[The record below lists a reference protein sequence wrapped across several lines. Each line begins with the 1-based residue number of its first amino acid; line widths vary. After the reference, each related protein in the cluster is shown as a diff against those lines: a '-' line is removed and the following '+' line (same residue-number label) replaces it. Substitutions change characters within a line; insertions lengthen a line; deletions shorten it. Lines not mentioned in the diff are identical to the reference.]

1 MSAANTLH
9 ARLLDLLKD
18 SQTLPSIDPTRQVF
32 CNRNLDLRS
41 IEWVG
46 FDMDY
51 TLALYHQEALDRL
64 TLRLTLERLVRD
76 CGYPN
81 SILQIQPRHHFAIR
95 GLIIDKHNANIFKM
109 DSHRHVGKAFHGFQ
123 PLPPDEHDAYRRMS
137 IRITDRYHLVDT
149 LFALPEAFLLAALCD
164 LFEREHGSLPM
175 TPERLFS
182 DIRESIDVIHR
193 DDSLKSEILSDLP
206 RYIIRDPD
214 LAASLHRLRSSDKKL
229 FLMTNSLW
237 PYTDAVMRFLLN
249 DTLPEY
255 PHWQQFFDHI
265 ITGAQKPAFFKSQNP
280 FTRIDKGPI
289 YQGGNILEFERM
301 IGCSGPNILYVGD
314 HIYGDILKSR
324 TTSSWRTCMIIQ
336 EMDDELRQLALL
348 RDQLTQHNDLSQE
361 LSRLD
366 SELFFLSNLQHE
378 ADGLLD
384 QLSALPPD
392 AVPPDVD
399 PKEAP
404 KLLRTQARRLQRRR
418 HQTIALLQSL
428 NAEVERHFNP
438 YWGLIFKEGS
448 ELSIFGKQ
456 VNDFA
461 CLYTSRVSNLRA
473 YSPLH
478 HFRAPVGFMSHE
490 L

>member
-1 MSAANTLH
+1 MPAAADLH
-9 ARLLDLLKD
+9 ARLLDLLKG
-18 SQTLPSIDPTRQVF
+18 SQTLPSLDPTRQVF
-32 CNRNLDLRS
+32 CNRNLDMRA

-51 TLALYHQEALDRL
+51 TLALYHQAPLDRL
-64 TLRLTLERLVRD
+64 TLHLTLQRLVRD
-76 CGYPN
+76 LDYPP
-81 SILQIQPRHHFAIR
+81 SILNIQPRPHFAIR
-95 GLIIDKHNANIFKM
+95 GLVIDKHNANIFKM

-123 PLPPDEHDAYRRMS
+123 PLPDAEHDAYRRMS

-149 LFALPEAFLLAALCD
+149 LFALPEAFLLSALCD
-164 LFEREHGSLPM
+164 LFERDHGALPM
-175 TPERLFS
+175 PPERLFS
-182 DIRESIDVIHR
+182 DIRDSIDLIHR

-214 LAASLHRLRSSDKKL
+214 LASTLHRMRSSGKKL

-255 PHWQQFFDHI
+255 PNWQQFFDVI

-280 FTRIDKGPI
+280 LLRIDKAPI
-289 YQGGNILEFERM
+289 YQGGNIADFERL
-301 IGCSGPNILYVGD
+301 IQASGPSILYVGD

-324 TTSSWRTCMIIQ
+324 TSSSWRTCMIIQ

-348 RDQLTQHNDLSQE
+348 RDQLSQHNDLSQE

-366 SELFFLSNLQHE
+366 SELFFLSTLQRE
-378 ADGLLD
+378 ADTLLD
-384 QLSALPPD
+384 QLASLPDPLPD
-392 AVPPDVD
+392 GLD

-404 KLLRTQARRLQRRR
+404 RLLRQQARRLQRRR
-418 HQTIALLQSL
+418 HQTISLLHDL

-456 VNDFA
+456 VDDFA
-461 CLYTSRVSNLRA
+461 CLYTSRVSNLRS

-478 HFRAPVGFMSHE
+478 HFHAPVGFMSHE

>member
-1 MSAANTLH
+1 MPAAADLH

-18 SQTLPSIDPTRQVF
+18 SQTLPSLDPTRQVF

-51 TLALYHQEALDRL
+51 TLALYHQEPLDRL
-64 TLRLTLERLVRD
+64 TLHLTLQRLVRD
-76 CGYPN
+76 LHYPD
-81 SILQIQPRHHFAIR
+81 SILQIQPRPHFAIR
-95 GLIIDKHNANIFKM
+95 GLIIDKLNANIFKM

-123 PLPPDEHDAYRRMS
+123 PLPDAEHDTYRRMS

-175 TPERLFS
+175 PPERLFS
-182 DIRESIDVIHR
+182 DIRESIDLIHR

-206 RYIIRDPD
+206 RYIIRDPH
-214 LAASLHRLRSSDKKL
+214 LAATLHRMRSSGKKL

-255 PHWQQFFDHI
+255 PNWQQFFDVI
-265 ITGAQKPAFFKSQNP
+265 LTGAQKPAFFKSQNP
-280 FTRIDKGPI
+280 LVRLFDKGPI
-289 YQGGNILEFERM
+289 YQGGNISDFERL
-301 IGCSGPNILYVGD
+301 IQCGGPNVLYVGD

-324 TTSSWRTCMIIQ
+324 TSSSWRTCMIIQ

-348 RDQLTQHNDLSQE
+348 RDQLSQHHDLSQE

-366 SELFFLSNLQHE
+366 SELFFLSTLQSE
-378 ADGLLD
+378 ADALLD
-384 QLSALPPD
+384 QLASLPDALPD
-392 AVPPDVD
+392 DLD

-404 KLLRTQARRLQRRR
+404 RLLRQQARRLQRRR
-418 HQTIALLQSL
+418 HQTISLLHDLQ
-428 NAEVERHFNP
+428 AEVERHFNP

-456 VNDFA
+456 VNDYA
-461 CLYTSRVSNLRA
+461 CLYTSRVSNLRS

-478 HFRAPVGFMSHE
+478 HFHAPVGFMSHE